1 MELDGNNIVSRLSSI
16 GFSQLSDHEQRWVI
30 EMTKTRHPY
39 WDPLI
44 VDAYHLLHT
53 RSNHDAC

>member
-1 MELDGNNIVSRLSSI
+1 MEIDEDLIITRLQNKGFTKLDI
-16 GFSQLSDHEQRWVI
+16 HEKRWVI

-44 VDAYHLLHT
+44 QDAYLNT
-53 RSNHDAC
+53 GTS